1 MVAILGLCFGH
12 DGAAALVKDGRLVSA
27 VAKERIDR
35 RKKSGGVTRD
45 LIGYVLE
52 EAGVRFDQL
61 DALACGEFIPYFEG
75 STFLNDPHA
84 ITVLDPRGT
93 PVPRAARVEGLGS
106 YTALKASFDGVVKP
120 LALVDHHLAHCASA
134 FYTSG
139 FERAACLSV
148 DASFGRPEHS
158 SLAALGEGRGIA
170 SHSCPGALI
179 GNAYAV
185 FTERLGLGSGLHKAG
200 TLMGLAAYGT
210 VRPVVRERLDHFCRP
225 FTDWGAPDVHAYVD
239 SLWTGITGRGPDEC
253 LAAAESD
260 GREAMDIAASIQFL
274 FETILVG
281 HARELRARA
290 GDRHGGNLCL
300 SGGSFLNCD
309 TNTRIVRTSGF
320 DRVHLFPACGDDGTA
335 AGAALYVAH
344 ALYLEPRRDYEPSEI
359 MYLGRG
365 HEVPPLGR
373 PLDLGTV
380 ARVLAGGGIV
390 ALYQGRG
397 EFGPRALGNRSI
409 LADPRRSE
417 MRDILNR
424 DIKMREWFRPFAP
437 AVLAERAGEW
447 FALEGES
454 PYMLLLAEVKQPDR
468 IPAATHVDGTARP
481 QTVRRRDN
489 PVFYDLI
496 AAFGEITGVPV
507 LINTSLNVNNEPLVE
522 TPDDALR
529 FFRATGVDMLVLGD
543 RMVRRDE
550 AAPA

>member
-1 MVAILGLCFGH
+1 
-12 DGAAALVKDGRLVSA
+12 
-27 VAKERIDR
+27 
-35 RKKSGGVTRD
+35 
-45 LIGYVLE
+45 
-52 EAGVRFDQL
+52 
-61 DALACGEFIPYFEG
+61 
-75 STFLNDPHA
+75 
-84 ITVLDPRGT
+84 
-93 PVPRAARVEGLGS
+93 
-106 YTALKASFDGVVKP
+106 
-120 LALVDHHLAHCASA
+120 
-134 FYTSG
+134 
-139 FERAACLSV
+139 
-148 DASFGRPEHS
+148 
-158 SLAALGEGRGIA
+158 
-170 SHSCPGALI
+170 
-179 GNAYAV
+179 
-185 FTERLGLGSGLHKAG
+185 
-200 TLMGLAAYGT
+200 
-210 VRPVVRERLDHFCRP
+210 
-225 FTDWGAPDVHAYVD
+225 
-239 SLWTGITGRGPDEC
+239 
-253 LAAAESD
+253 
-260 GREAMDIAASIQFL
+260 
-274 FETILVG
+274 
-281 HARELRARA
+281 
-290 GDRHGGNLCL
+290 
-300 SGGSFLNCD
+300 
-309 TNTRIVRTSGF
+309 
-320 DRVHLFPACGDDGTA
+320 
-335 AGAALYVAH
+335 
-344 ALYLEPRRDYEPSEI
+344 